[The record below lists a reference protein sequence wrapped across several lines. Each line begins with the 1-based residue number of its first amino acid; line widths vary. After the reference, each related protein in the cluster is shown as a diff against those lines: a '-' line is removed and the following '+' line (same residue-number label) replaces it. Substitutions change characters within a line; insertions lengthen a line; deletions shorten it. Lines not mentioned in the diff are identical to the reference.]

1 MKILRLTLCN
11 LASLAGEQTLD
22 YRAEPLASAGL
33 TAITGPTG
41 SGKST
46 ILDAMCLALFGQ
58 VPRLRSASK
67 GQDGRVPDGL
77 DNESLTMHDPRTLL
91 RRGAAEGYA
100 EVEFVGQ
107 DGRIYSAN
115 WQVRRARNK
124 STGNLLAATRVLKD
138 LTSGQTLTNQVRE
151 CDAQISLLIGLNFEQ
166 FTRAVMLAQSEF
178 GAFLKATDVERAQ
191 LLERL
196 LETDI
201 YRRLGEFAFEKR
213 KKYQETYQ
221 QLKNKIGDLIPLE
234 PDARVALESSLS
246 ILSQN
251 KNDLESRRTYLL
263 ASRDWYRK
271 KTQLNT
277 QLLESTETARQV
289 DTHLLSL
296 APHILKIQQL
306 EQLSVIR
313 PVIAQQQTLTQRISQ
328 LKKDFSEQ
336 KINLETTKKQ
346 LMIHQAEHVDVENN
360 LIQAQKE
367 QVESRPKVTLAQGL
381 EQDLSRLSVENTRL
395 LEQLDAQKNQCT
407 NTQNEL
413 DQNLTQQYDLTRQL
427 QLISEQL
434 KQTENL
440 SALDEQW
447 SAHLERMREAEKIHQ
462 ALNQLGQT
470 LPQLQ
475 SNALKA
481 TAQLQQTNQLLEVH
495 RKTHGSDVEKNV
507 QLVSLKQQHA
517 TSRQADLDLR
527 TLSQKYH
534 DYLHTW
540 SIIVELQAK
549 QAAHSNR
556 ADQLEKIKLD
566 AQKHVQTAELE
577 LATLLKVLNQ
587 QRLLRTKN
595 VESLRSQLQPDQACP
610 VCGSKEHPFSV
621 ATHLL
626 EAMESDDEQQEKS
639 AREKLTNAQKQ
650 HHEVETELKFLN
662 KTVNDQNVELNRH
675 SADEKSKKHALKQIP
690 FADELRLHASEERSE
705 WLAQRITLTNQVEHV
720 LKERITSLEMLLSSE
735 VELIQNAEQA
745 RFKYA
750 ENQQKVEATLSNQL
764 QLTQR
769 LEQAEQ
775 YFLSSL
781 DVKLQQDWRVDM
793 GNTIAHLLVVMTER
807 LAQKSAQKNLHEL
820 LVKTQYSYQLLIQ
833 TNTQEVAKQKE
844 LDDHQKLLSKEL
856 LVKQTQLKELLNAA
870 SDSLK
875 QPIQNAFTWQTQLE
889 TRTTQAQQ
897 AVSSAQVQLNL
908 MDKQIQKLMTTSE
921 HIKQQL
927 SSDENEQIVV
937 TNKITDWHQNHPTLS
952 NDAFNALLAVTT
964 IEEKQL
970 KQDVEQAQHRQ
981 IEAKAR
987 LVEHQK
993 QVEQHEQNQPVFLTN
1008 NSPENLLAE
1017 FDLVSRI
1024 EENAQ
1029 QFDLVQQEWMLLQ
1042 FQLKQDDECKT
1053 KSTSLQVELQ
1063 KAEVEYHRID
1073 RMASPIASK
1082 DGKVFQ
1088 KIAQAY
1094 FLDRLLEDTNQQLGQ
1109 LTQRYQLVRAADSL
1123 GLLVID
1129 SDMGDERRSVHSLSG
1144 GESCFVYL
1152 ALALGLAS
1160 MASGRLRIESLFI
1173 DEGFGTL
1180 DPESLQVVMDA
1191 LDRLQSQGRK
1201 VTVITHVQEMHE
1213 RIPTQIQVQKMG
1225 NGQSKLTVV

>member
-22 YRAEPLASAGL
+22 YRTEPLASAGL
-33 TAITGPTG
+33 MAITGPTG

-67 GQDGRVPDGL
+67 GQDGRVPDGF

-151 CDAQISLLIGLNFEQ
+151 CDAQISSLIGLNFEQ

-221 QLKNKIGDLIPLE
+221 QIKNKIGDLIPLE
-234 PDARVALESSLS
+234 PDARLALEASLS

-251 KNDLESRRTYLL
+251 KNDLELRRTYLL
-263 ASRDWYRK
+263 ASRDWYSK

-277 QLLESTETARQV
+277 QLIESAETAQQV
-289 DTHLLSL
+289 ESHWLSL
-296 APHILKIQQL
+296 APQIQKIQQL
-306 EQLSVIR
+306 EQLSIIR
-313 PVIAQQQTLTQRISQ
+313 PVIAQQQTLTHRINQ
-328 LKKDFSEQ
+328 FKKDFTEQ

-346 LMIHQAEHVDVENN
+346 LVTHQAAYVDVEKK

-367 QVESRPKVTLAQGL
+367 QTESRPKITLAQGF
-381 EQDLSRLSVENTRL
+381 EQDVSRLGGENVRL
-395 LEQLDAQKNQCT
+395 RQQLDAQQNQCK
-407 NTQNEL
+407 NTQIEL
-413 DQNLTQQYDLTRQL
+413 DQNLKQQSDLTRQL

-434 KQTENL
+434 KSTENF
-440 SALDEQW
+440 AVLDEQW
-447 SAHLERMREAEKIHQ
+447 PAHLERMREAEKISQ
-462 ALNQLGQT
+462 ELTQLAQC

-475 SNALKA
+475 SEALKA
-481 TAQLQQTNQLLEVH
+481 TAQFQQSNLLLEEH
-495 RKTHGSDVEKNV
+495 RKLHGSDVEKNA
-507 QLVSLKQQHA
+507 QLILLKQQHGM
-517 TSRQADLDLR
+517 SRQADSDLR

-540 SIIVELQAK
+540 SIVVELQAK
-549 QAAHSNR
+549 QAVQSNR
-556 ADQLEKIKLD
+556 AEQLEKNKLD
-566 AQKHVQTAELE
+566 AQTQVQTAELE
-577 LATLLKVLNQ
+577 LTTLLKVLNQ

-595 VESLRSQLQPDQACP
+595 VETLRSQLQPDQPCP
-610 VCGSKEHPFSV
+610 VCGSTEHPFSV
-621 ATHLL
+621 AVHLL
-626 EAMESDDEQQEKS
+626 EAMETDDEQQEKS
-639 AREKLTNAQKQ
+639 AREKLTAAQKQ
-650 HHEVETELKFLN
+650 HHAIETELKLLN
-662 KTVNDQNVELNRH
+662 QALSDQSIELSRH
-675 SADEKSKKHALKQIP
+675 SADEKSKKQALKQIP
-690 FADELRLHASEERSE
+690 FADELRLHANDARSE
-705 WLAQRITLTNQVEHV
+705 WLAQKITQTNQVELD
-720 LKERITSLEMLLSSE
+720 LKEKVTNLEQLLSTE
-735 VELIQNAEQA
+735 VELIQHAEQA
-745 RFKYA
+745 RFKQA
-750 ENQQKVEATLSNQL
+750 ESQQKVEVTLSNQA

-769 LEQAEQ
+769 LVQSEQ
-775 YFLSSL
+775 YFLPIWDAS
-781 DVKLQQDWRVDM
+781 LQQSWRDDRHQ
-793 GNTIAHLLVVMTER
+793 TIVHLQEKMTSR
-807 LAQKSAQKNLHEL
+807 LALIVTQKNQQEL
-820 LVKTQYSYQLLIQ
+820 LIQRQNAYQLLQ
-833 TNTQEVAKQKE
+833 QKYMQEVVKQTE
-844 LDDHQKLLSKEL
+844 LDDHQKLLSNDL
-856 LVKQTQLKELLNAA
+856 MAKQAQLTEVLSAA
-870 SDSLK
+870 SESLK
-875 QPIQNAFTWQTQLE
+875 LPIQNALAWQTQLE
-889 TRTTQAQQ
+889 IRLTHAQE
-897 AVSSAQVQLNL
+897 AVSSSQLQLNL

-921 HIKQQL
+921 HIEQQL
-927 SSDENEQIVV
+927 LSDENEQVVV
-937 TNKITDWHQNHPTLS
+937 TNKITDWHQTHPMLS
-952 NDAFNALLAVTT
+952 IDEFNALLVVTAV
-964 IEEKQL
+964 EEKEL
-970 KQDVEQAQHRQ
+970 KQQIETAQHRQ

-987 LVEHQK
+987 LIEHQK
-993 QVEQHEQNQPVFLTN
+993 QVEQHQKNQPIFLVN
-1008 NSPENLLAE
+1008 NLPEILLDESELASE
-1017 FDLVSRI
+1017 V

-1029 QFDLVQQEWMLLQ
+1029 QFDTIQQEWMSLQ
-1042 FQLKQDDECKT
+1042 FQLKQDDACKT
-1053 KSTSLQVELQ
+1053 KSTSLQIELQ
-1063 KAEVEYHRID
+1063 KAEAEYHRID
-1073 RMASPIASK
+1073 RMTSPIASK

-1094 FLDRLLEDTNQQLGQ
+1094 FLDRLLEDTNQQLSQ

-1144 GESCFVYL
+1144 GESFLVSL

-1225 NGQSKLTVV
+1225 NGQSRLTVV

>member
-11 LASLAGEQTLD
+11 LASLAGEQILD

-33 TAITGPTG
+33 MAITGPTG

-58 VPRLRSASK
+58 VPRLRSAAK

-77 DNESLTMHDPRTLL
+77 ENESLTMHDPRTLL

-124 STGNLLAATRVLKD
+124 STGNLLSATRVLKD
-138 LTSGQTLTNQVRE
+138 IETGQTLTNQVRE

-213 KKYQETYQ
+213 KKYQEAYQ
-221 QLKNKIGDLIPLE
+221 QIKNQIGDLIPLAPE
-234 PDARVALESSLS
+234 ARLALEASSVTLTKH
-246 ILSQN
+246 
-251 KNDLESRRTYLL
+251 KNDLDSRKSYLI
-263 ASRDWYRK
+263 ASREWYAK
-271 KTQLNT
+271 KTQLNF
-277 QLLESTETARQV
+277 QLAESSNVVQQIEA
-289 DTHLLSL
+289 DCLSL
-296 APHILKIQQL
+296 TPLVEKLKQL
-306 EQLSVIR
+306 VQLSSIR
-313 PVIAQQQTLTQRISQ
+313 PVIVQQQTLNQRISQ
-328 LKKDFSEQ
+328 FKLDLEQQ
-336 KINLETTKKQ
+336 KISLDTTKKQ
-346 LMIHQAEHVDVENN
+346 HIAHQVEYVDAEAN
-360 LIQAQKE
+360 LVQSKKIQT
-367 QVESRPKVTLAQGL
+367 ESRPKIVLAQSL
-381 EQDLSRLSVENTRL
+381 EQDVSRLNHENTRL
-395 LEQLDAQKNQCT
+395 LKQIEAQKIQCEKSK
-407 NTQNEL
+407 NDLDNNENH
-413 DQNLTQQYDLTRQL
+413 QSDLTRQL

-434 KQTENL
+434 SHTENL
-440 SALDEQW
+440 STLDAQW
-447 SAHLERMREAEKIHQ
+447 PAHFERMREAEKISL
-462 ALNQLGQT
+462 ALSQLAQK

-475 SNALKA
+475 SDALAA
-481 TAQLQQTNQLLEVH
+481 TAQFQQLSLLLEQH
-495 RKTHGSDVEKNV
+495 QKTYGSDVENNV
-507 QLVSLKQQHA
+507 KLISLKQQHA
-517 TSRQADLDLR
+517 TSRQADSDLH

-534 DYLHTW
+534 DYLHSLAIFTD
-540 SIIVELQAK
+540 LQAK
-549 QAAHSNR
+549 QVVNSTR
-556 ADQLEKIKLD
+556 AEQLDKNKIE
-566 AQKHVQTAELE
+566 AQIHVQSAELE
-577 LATLLKVLNQ
+577 LNTLLKVLNQ

-595 VESLRSQLQPDQACP
+595 VEALRAQLLPDQPCP

-621 ATHLL
+621 AVHLL
-626 EAMESDDEQQEKS
+626 EAMSNDDEQQEKS
-639 AREKLTNAQKQ
+639 AREKLTVAQKQ
-650 HHEVETELKFLN
+650 HHAIETEIKLLSKEMSNLLN
-662 KTVNDQNVELNRH
+662 EVNRH
-675 SADEKSKKHALKQIP
+675 SADEKAKKQALKQIP
-690 FADELRLHASEERSE
+690 FADELRAQTNEARTE
-705 WLAQRITLTNQVEHV
+705 WLAQKIIQTNQTERELLNQIHV
-720 LKERITSLEMLLSSE
+720 LEQ
-735 VELIQNAEQA
+735 LIASDAKLTQQAEKA
-745 RFKYA
+745 RFKHA
-750 ENQQKVEATLSNQL
+750 ECQQNVEVMLNHQTQL
-764 QLTQR
+764 AQR

-775 YFLSSL
+775 YFLPSL
-781 DVKLQQDWRVDM
+781 EAKLLQDWCADM
-793 GNTIAHLLVVMTER
+793 GRAIAHLQVTMTGR
-807 LAQKSAQKNLHEL
+807 LEQKIAQKNQQEL
-820 LVKTQYSYQLLIQ
+820 LVKVQHLHQLLLQTSIQ
-833 TNTQEVAKQKE
+833 EAIKQAE
-844 LDDHQKLLSKEL
+844 LDGQRKVISTDLDAKKI
-856 LVKQTQLKELLNAA
+856 QLTKVLKNA
-870 SDSLK
+870 SDSLLI
-875 QPIQNAFTWQTQLE
+875 PVHTALDWQTQLDA
-889 TRTTQAQQ
+889 RVTQAQTT
-897 AVSSAQVQLNL
+897 VNTAQVQLNEL
-908 MDKQIQKLMTTSE
+908 EKQTQKLTTHIE
-921 HIKQQL
+921 HIEQQL
-927 SSDENEQIVV
+927 QSDEKEHFVV
-937 TNKITDWHQNHPTLS
+937 TVKINGWHQTHPTLS
-952 NDAFNALLAVTT
+952 EDSFNALMAITA
-964 IEEKQL
+964 IEEQQL
-970 KQDVEQAQHRQ
+970 KLQIEQAQHRQ

-987 LVEHQK
+987 LVEHEK
-993 QVEQHEQNQPVFLTN
+993 QVEQHQKDQPVFVANNVQEVFLTE
-1008 NSPENLLAE
+1008 SDLAPA
-1017 FDLVSRI
+1017 I
-1024 EENAQ
+1024 EENAL
-1029 QFDLVQQEWMLLQ
+1029 QFESIQQEWMSIQ

-1063 KAEVEYHRID
+1063 KAEAEYHRID

-1144 GESCFVYL
+1144 GESFLVSL

-1225 NGQSKLTVV
+1225 NGQSRLIVV